1 MSSLKKIRQFSL
13 DVWKEFKDSQ
23 LLTVA
28 SSLAYTTVLSII
40 PLLAVSLAIFQKF
53 GGLERLYLTLEP
65 FLFSHLTQGA
75 GETATTY
82 IRKFITNIHAGT
94 LGATGFLALLITSMS
109 LLFSIDKAINRI
121 WRTTDA
127 RTWFQRVST
136 YWLFITLG
144 PLALAVALGFVTS
157 HEYPIA
163 KILPGKSGIALLS
176 TSVFFLIF
184 KYIPNRFVHWRPALI
199 TSSITAILWSLAAI
213 GYGFYTKRLVSYDK
227 IYGSLSAVPILLLW
241 IYLTWLIIL
250 SGVVATSVLQ
260 RKYDFK

>member
-1 MSSLKKIRQFSL
+1 MPLLKKIRQFSL

-53 GGLERLYLTLEP
+53 GGLERLYQTVEP
-65 FLFSHLTQGA
+65 FLFNHLTHGT
-75 GETATTY
+75 GELATTY
-82 IRKFITNIHAGT
+82 IRKFIANIHAGT
-94 LGATGFLALLITSMS
+94 LGATGFIALLVTSMS
-109 LLFSIDKAINRI
+109 LLFSIEKAINRI
-121 WRTTDA
+121 WRTPDS
-127 RTWFQRVST
+127 RSWFQRLAT
-136 YWLFITLG
+136 YWFFITLG

-157 HEYPIA
+157 QEYPLA
-163 KILPGKSGIALLS
+163 KLLPGKTGIMLLS
-176 TSVFFLIF
+176 SGVFFLIF
-184 KYIPNRFVHWRPALI
+184 KFIPNRAVHWRPTLI
-199 TSSITAILWSLAAI
+199 TSLFTAIIWSFAALA
-213 GYGFYTKRLVSYDK
+213 YGFYTKQLVSYDK
-227 IYGSLSAVPILLLW
+227 IYGSLSAVPVLLLW